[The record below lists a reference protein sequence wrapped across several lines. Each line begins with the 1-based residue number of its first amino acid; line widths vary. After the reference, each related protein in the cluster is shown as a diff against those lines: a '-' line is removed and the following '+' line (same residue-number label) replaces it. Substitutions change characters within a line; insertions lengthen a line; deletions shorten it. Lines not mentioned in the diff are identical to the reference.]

1 MLQLLDVT
9 KRYHSHQ
16 ALHGISLE
24 LAPGELFGLLGP
36 NGAGKS
42 TTIKIAV
49 GLLAPT
55 SGRVLI
61 DGHDVQVHSRSVR
74 RSLAYLPDE
83 PLLYDRLNAREFI
96 TLVGNLYGVPREAI
110 QARIP
115 RLLALFELEGCAD
128 RWAGTYS
135 LGQRQRL
142 ALAAALVYEP
152 KLIFLDEPTNGLDP
166 VGARQLKD
174 ILRRLCREQG
184 VTVVLATHILEMAEL
199 LCDRVGIISN
209 GRLLGCGTVDEL
221 RRAHDAPEDS
231 LEDLFMRMVAVR

>member
-1 MLQLLDVT
+1 MLEIINLT

-16 ALHGISLE
+16 ALHGISFK

-42 TTIKIAV
+42 TTIKCCV
-49 GLLAPT
+49 GLLTPT
-55 SGRVLI
+55 SGQVLI
-61 DGHDVQVHSRSVR
+61 DGQDVQRHGRAMR

-96 TLVGNLYGVPREAI
+96 TLVGNLYGVPPRVIET
-110 QARIP
+110 RIP
-115 RLLALFELEGCAD
+115 ELLDMFDLTGCAD

-135 LGQRQRL
+135 HGQRQRL
-142 ALAAALVYEP
+142 ALAAALVYDP
-152 KLIFLDEPTNGLDP
+152 KLVFLDEPTVGLDP

-174 ILRRLCREQG
+174 TLRMLTERG
-184 VTVVLATHILEMAEL
+184 VTVVIATHILEMAEI
-199 LCDRVGIISN
+199 LCHRVGVVSR

-221 RRAHDAPEDS
+221 RKQLDAPGES
-231 LEDLFMRMVAVR
+231 LEDLFMRLVAS

>member
-1 MLQLLDVT
+1 MLQLIEIT

-61 DGHDVQVHSRSVR
+61 DGYDVATHAREVR

-96 TLVGNLYGVPREAI
+96 TLVGNLYGVPKPRIE
-110 QARIP
+110 ARIP
-115 RLLALFELEGCAD
+115 ELLAIFELEDCAD

-142 ALAAALVYEP
+142 ALASALVYEP

-199 LCDRVGIISN
+199 LCDRVGIISR

-221 RRAHDAPEDS
+221 RHDLDAPRDS
-231 LEDLFMRMVAVR
+231 LEDLFMRLVALK

>member
-1 MLQLLDVT
+1 MLQLIDVT
-9 KRYHSHQ
+9 KRYHGHQ
-16 ALHGISLE
+16 ALHGINLA

-49 GLLAPT
+49 GLSAPT
-55 SGRVLI
+55 SGQVLI
-61 DGHDVQVHSRSVR
+61 DGQDVQAHGRSIR

-83 PLLYDRLNAREFI
+83 PLLYDRLNAKEFM

-110 QARIP
+110 LARIP
-115 RLLALFELEGCAD
+115 ELLALFELEGCAE

-142 ALAAALVYEP
+142 ALAASLIYEP

-199 LCDRVGIISN
+199 LCDRVGIISQ

-221 RRAHDAPEDS
+221 RRAHDAPDDS
-231 LEDLFMRMVAVR
+231 LEDLFMRMVAVK

>member
-1 MLQLLDVT
+1 MLQLIDVT
-9 KRYHSHQ
+9 KRYHSHT
-16 ALHGISLE
+16 ALHGISLA
-24 LAPGELFGLLGP
+24 LQPGELFGLLGP

-49 GLLAPT
+49 GLLEPT
-55 SGRVLI
+55 SGKVLI
-61 DGHDVQVHSRSVR
+61 DGQDVHTHGRAIR
-74 RSLAYLPDE
+74 RSLAYLPDD
-83 PLLYDRLNAREFI
+83 PLLYDRLNAKEFM

-110 QARIP
+110 KSRIP
-115 RLLALFELEGCAD
+115 ELLALFDLEGCAD
-128 RWAGTYS
+128 RWTGTYS

-142 ALAAALVYEP
+142 ALAAALIYEP

-199 LCDRVGIISN
+199 LCDRVGIISH
-209 GRLLGCGTVDEL
+209 GRLLACGTVDEL
-221 RRAHDAPEDS
+221 RRSHDAPEDS
-231 LEDLFMRMVAVR
+231 LEDLFMRMVTVR